1 MSTQKSLSP
10 RAWGELSLL
19 ALIWGGAFMTTRV
32 VLNEVPVVTLVL
44 HRTFWAAL
52 VLWGYV
58 FLRGLPLPRDW
69 RIWGAFLVMG
79 LLNNVIPFGLMAWG
93 QLTIESGLTSILNAT
108 TAIFGVLVA
117 ALFFGDERLTRRK
130 ALGVAFGFSGVT
142 IAIGLSNL
150 TTFDPRSLAQ
160 LAVLAGTLFYAL
172 ASAWARARLGGV
184 APQIAAAGMLSGASL
199 ILLPAAWLIDGPVN
213 FDLTLRTW
221 GAIGYLTVIATAG
234 AFLLY
239 YRVLALAG
247 SGNLMLVTLLI
258 PPVAIVIGAF
268 VLDEALKPQ
277 AFIGF
282 ALLALGLLV
291 LNGGKRGK

>member
-1 MSTQKSLSP
+1 MTTQKSLSA
-10 RAWGELSLL
+10 RAWGELALL

-32 VLNEVPVVTLVL
+32 VLDDVPVVTLVL

-52 VLWGYV
+52 VLWAYV
-58 FLRGLPLPRDW
+58 FLRGLPLPRGW

-79 LLNNVIPFGLMAWG
+79 VLNNVIPFSLMTWG

-117 ALFFGDERLTRRK
+117 AVFFSDERLTRRK
-130 ALGVAFGFSGVT
+130 ALGVALGFSGVT
-142 IAIGLSNL
+142 VAIGVSSL

-160 LAVLAGTLFYAL
+160 LAVLTGTLFYAL

-184 APQIAAAGMLSGASL
+184 APQIAAAGMLTASSI
-199 ILLPAAWLIDGPVN
+199 ILLPAAWIIDGPIA
-213 FDLTLRTW
+213 FDLGLRTW
-221 GAIGYLTVIATAG
+221 GAISYLTVIATAG

-258 PPVAIVIGAF
+258 PPVAITLGAF

-282 ALLALGLLV
+282 VLLALGLLV
-291 LNGGKRGK
+291 LNGGKKQ

>member
-1 MSTQKSLSP
+1 MNAQKSLSP

-32 VLNEVPVVTLVL
+32 ALDEVPVVTLVL

-52 VLWGYV
+52 VLWAFV
-58 FLRGLPLPRDW
+58 LMRGLPLPRDG

-117 ALFFGDERLTRRK
+117 ALFFADERLTRRK

-150 TTFDPRSLAQ
+150 TSFDPRSLAQ
-160 LAVLAGTLFYAL
+160 LAVLTGTVFYAL

-199 ILLPAAWLIDGPVN
+199 ILLPAAWLIDGPVS

-258 PPVAIVIGAF
+258 PPVAIVIGAI

-291 LNGGKRGK
+291 LNGGKHRD

>member
-1 MSTQKSLSP
+1 MMTTQKSLSP
-10 RAWGELSLL
+10 RAWGELALL
-19 ALIWGGAFMTTRV
+19 ALIWGGAFMATRV
-32 VLNEVPVVTLVL
+32 VLDDVPVVTLVL

-52 VLWGYV
+52 VLWAYV
-58 FLRGLPLPRDW
+58 FARGLPLPRDW

-79 LLNNVIPFGLMAWG
+79 ILNNVIPFSLMTWG

-117 ALFFGDERLTRRK
+117 ALFFSDERLTRRK
-130 ALGVAFGFSGVT
+130 ALGVALGFSGVT
-142 IAIGLSNL
+142 VAIGVSSL

-160 LAVLAGTLFYAL
+160 LAVLTGTLFYAL

-184 APQIAAAGMLSGASL
+184 APQIAAAGMLTASSL
-199 ILLPAAWLIDGPVN
+199 ILLPAAWIIDGPIA
-213 FDLTLRTW
+213 FDLSLRTW
-221 GAIGYLTVIATAG
+221 GAISYLTVIATAG

-258 PPVAIVIGAF
+258 PPVAITLGAF

-291 LNGGKRGK
+291 LNGGKKQ

>member
-19 ALIWGGAFMTTRV
+19 ALIWGVAFMTTRV
-32 VLNEVPVVTLVL
+32 ALDEVPVVTLVL

-117 ALFFGDERLTRRK
+117 ALFFADERLTRRK
-130 ALGVAFGFSGVT
+130 ALGIAFGFSGVT

-150 TTFDPRSLAQ
+150 TSLDPRSLAQ
-160 LAVLAGTLFYAL
+160 LAVLAGTLSYAL
-172 ASAWARARLGGV
+172 ASAWGRARLGGI
-184 APQIAAAGMLSGASL
+184 APQIAAAGMLSASSL
-199 ILLPAAWLIDGPVN
+199 VLLPAALLIDGPVSFN
-213 FDLTLRTW
+213 LTLRTW

-234 AFLLY
+234 AYLLY

-277 AFIGF
+277 AFVGF
-282 ALLALGLLV
+282 ALLALGLVV
-291 LNGGKRGK
+291 LNGGKRGE

>member
-10 RAWGELSLL
+10 RAWAELALL
-19 ALIWGGAFMTTRV
+19 ALIWGGAFMATRV
-32 VLNEVPVVTLVL
+32 VLDEVPVVTLVL

-52 VLWGYV
+52 VLWAYV
-58 FLRGLPLPRDW
+58 FLRGLPLPRDP

-79 LLNNVIPFGLMAWG
+79 LLNNVIPFALMAWG

-117 ALFFGDERLTRRK
+117 ALFFADERLTRRK
-130 ALGVAFGFSGVT
+130 ALGVALGFSGVT
-142 IAIGLSNL
+142 IAIGVSSL

-160 LAVLAGTLFYAL
+160 LAVLTGTLFYAL

-184 APQIAAAGMLSGASL
+184 VPQIAAAGMLSASSL
-199 ILLPAAWLIDGPVN
+199 ILLPAAWVIDGPIA
-213 FDLTLRTW
+213 FDLSLRTW
-221 GAIGYLTVIATAG
+221 GAISYLTVIATAG

-258 PPVAIVIGAF
+258 PPVAITIGAF
-268 VLDEALKPQ
+268 ALNEALKPQ

-291 LNGGKRGK
+291 LNGGKKP